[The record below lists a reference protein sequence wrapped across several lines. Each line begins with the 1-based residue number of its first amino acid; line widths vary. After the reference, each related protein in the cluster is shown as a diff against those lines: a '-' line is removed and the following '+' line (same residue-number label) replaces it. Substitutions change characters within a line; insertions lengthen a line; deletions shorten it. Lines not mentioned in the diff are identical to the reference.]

1 MMYQQIYKAK
11 NMMLL
16 ILRKLFAGAGF
27 KPALSIGR
35 VKFIR
40 RVFGG
45 DHLCE
50 NQKHYKL
57 PHENFL
63 IQIYQYNPNIFQIVS
78 TMSHVSCRRK
88 TVSAPLETWDM
99 RP

>member
-1 MMYQQIYKAK
+1 
-11 NMMLL
+11 MLL

-45 DHLCE
+45 DHLYE
-50 NQKHYKL
+50 NQKHYEL
-57 PHENFL
+57 THENFL

-78 TMSHVSCRRK
+78 TMSHVSCRRR
-88 TVSAPLETWDM
+88 TVSAPLE
-99 RP
+99 P